1 MKRLVKKSVPCSLY
15 DIRGL
20 QEWLDGMAL
29 QGLFLVDFSARL
41 DRVSLCRE
49 EPRPVRYRLDPEL
62 YSDPQS
68 LSIALDCLVRRENRG
83 TLLFGLTMLLFMVL
97 PLLLAPSRW
106 LKELILWE
114 SPRYLVTNV
123 FYPVLM
129 AILLIFLII
138 ETRRLMVIRRTLA
151 QGLPLKARRRW
162 NRPRYW
168 AWYIPLCCFILFFP
182 YVFPNAGWDGCG
194 LFLEALNQEE
204 AV

>member
-1 MKRLVKKSVPCSLY
+1 MTVKKSIPCSLY
-15 DIRGL
+15 DIQGL
-20 QEWLDGMAL
+20 QDWLDEMAL
-29 QGLFLVDFSARL
+29 QGLFFQRFSRFDNSAVL
-41 DRVSLCRE
+41 QTG

-68 LSIALDCLVRRENRG
+68 LSIALDCLVRREIRR
-83 TLLFGLTMLLFMVL
+83 TLLFGLTVLLFMVL

-129 AILLIFLII
+129 AILLVFLMI

-151 QGLPLKARRRW
+151 QGLPLKTRRRW

-168 AWYIPLCCFILFFP
+168 AW
-182 YVFPNAGWDGCG
+182 
-194 LFLEALNQEE
+194 
-204 AV
+204 

>member
-1 MKRLVKKSVPCSLY
+1 MKRLVKKSVLCSLY

-20 QEWLDGMAL
+20 QERLDGMAL

-68 LSIALDCLVRRENRG
+68 LSIALDCLVRREIRR
-83 TLLFGLTMLLFMVL
+83 TLLFGLTVLLFMVL

-114 SPRYLVTNV
+114 SPRYLATNV

-138 ETRRLMVIRRTLA
+138 ETRRLLT
-151 QGLPLKARRRW
+151 KRRRFDETYLQID
-162 NRPRYW
+162 PG
-168 AWYIPLCCFILFFP
+168 IPLRYP
-182 YVFPNAGWDGCG
+182 GG
-194 LFLEALNQEE
+194 
-204 AV
+204 